1 LLSTDNRVIKLSS
14 ADIKLLVFDMGHV
27 FVDFEW
33 ESVCQGFCDSAKIDR
48 EYFDPILKRIGAL
61 GYERGKVDTAG
72 LIEALYD
79 MIGIRYSQS
88 EFNSL
93 WNHTFRENEEMALLL
108 QKLKGQRPLYL
119 LSNTNECHWDYLEQ
133 NYKVSRHFDEL
144 ILSYKIGHIKP
155 QREIYEH
162 VLTRSGMEAKDCLFI
177 DDLEQNV
184 AAGSDVG
191 MHTIHFRGAAD
202 LKNKLQEIGLEC

>member
-1 LLSTDNRVIKLSS
+1 
-14 ADIKLLVFDMGHV
+14 
-27 FVDFEW
+27 
-33 ESVCQGFCDSAKIDR
+33 
-48 EYFDPILKRIGAL
+48 LKRIGAL